1 MKKLIE
7 LELKGWNRIEV
18 FWLTLATLIITGLS
32 VYWGES
38 LIGIIS
44 AVTGVICVILTG
56 KGKLSCYL
64 FGIINCITYAYIAY
78 QAKYYG
84 DVMENLL
91 YFLPMQFVGFIQWKK
106 NMNVDTGEVVS
117 ERLSWKDRIILA
129 ILLSI
134 AVYVY
139 GVFLEKIG
147 GNLPYM
153 DSLSNMLSLIAMW
166 LCVKRY
172 MEQWIAWIIIDVVT
186 VGMWL
191 IAFIQNQES
200 IATLIMWMVYLI
212 NAIIMF
218 IRWHKSSRKEVDVKN
233 V

>member
-1 MKKLIE
+1 MQELIKLEI
-7 LELKGWNRIEV
+7 KGWRKIEV
-18 FWLTLATLIITGLS
+18 LWLALATLIITGLS
-32 VYWGES
+32 IYWDES

-44 AVTGVICVILTG
+44 AVTGVICVVLTG
-56 KGKLSCYL
+56 KGKLSCYF
-64 FGIINCITYAYIAY
+64 FGVINCVAYAYIAY
-78 QAKYYG
+78 QAKFYG

-106 NMNVDTGEVVS
+106 NMNIDTGEVIS
-117 ERLSWKDRIILA
+117 ERLSWNKRIM
-129 ILLSI
+129 LLLISAI
-134 AVYVY
+134 AVYIY
-139 GVFLEKIG
+139 GLFLKKIG

-153 DSLSNMLSLIAMW
+153 DSLSNILSLIAMW

-172 MEQWIAWIIIDVVT
+172 MEQWIMWIIIDVVT
-186 VGMWL
+186 LGMWS

-212 NAIIMF
+212 NAIIMYV
-218 IRWHKSSRKEVDVKN
+218 RWNKSSKEEVV

>member
-1 MKKLIE
+1 MKELIE
-7 LELKGWNRIEV
+7 LELKGWKKIEI
-18 FWLTLATLIITGLS
+18 FWLAFATLVITALS
-32 VYWGES
+32 IYWGETP
-38 LIGIIS
+38 IGIIS
-44 AVTGVICVILTG
+44 AITGVICVVLTG
-56 KGKLSCYL
+56 KGKLSCYF
-64 FGIINCITYAYIAY
+64 FGIINCVAYAYIAY

-91 YFLPMQFVGFIQWKK
+91 YFLPMQFIGFVTWKK

-117 ERLSWKDRIILA
+117 ERLDWNKRIILIA
-129 ILLSI
+129 ISSI
-134 AVYVY
+134 AVYLY
-139 GVFLEKIG
+139 GLFLKKIG

-153 DSLSNMLSLIAMW
+153 DSLSNILSLVAMW

-172 MEQWIAWIIIDVVT
+172 MEQWIMWIIIDVVT

-191 IAFIQNQES
+191 VAFIQNQES

-218 IRWHKSSRKEVDVKN
+218 IRWYKSSKGGIIEN

>member
-1 MKKLIE
+1 MQELLKLE
-7 LELKGWNRIEV
+7 FKGWRKVEV

-32 VYWGES
+32 IYWDES

-44 AVTGVICVILTG
+44 AITGVICVVLTG
-56 KGKLSCYL
+56 KGKLSCYF
-64 FGIINCITYAYIAY
+64 FGIINCVAYAYIAY

-106 NMNVDTGEVVS
+106 NMNVATGEVIS
-117 ERLSWKDRIILA
+117 KRLSWNKRIIL
-129 ILLSI
+129 LLISFI
-134 AVYVY
+134 AVYFY
-139 GVFLEKIG
+139 GLFLKKLG

-153 DSLSNMLSLIAMW
+153 DSLSNILSLVAMW

-172 MEQWIAWIIIDVVT
+172 MEQWIMWIIIDIVT
-186 VGMWL
+186 VGMWS
-191 IAFIQNQES
+191 IAFVQNQES

-212 NAIIMF
+212 NAIIMY
-218 IRWHKSSRKEVDVKN
+218 IRWNKSSKEEVVI
-233 V
+233 